1 MHPEDGRGWLRG
13 THRGCQPKRAIAAAR
28 GHPQREEGGVVAFYG
43 GARVVEEG
51 ALHTRM
57 RTSGSAV
64 RGWGFGKGQRGLQDR
79 EDTFRGAEEAVL
91 GLGAKIPL
99 PLVRT

>member
-13 THRGCQPKRAIAAAR
+13 THRGCQPKRAIAAAG

-51 ALHTRM
+51 ALHKRM
-57 RTSGSAV
+57 RPQAV
-64 RGWGFGKGQRGLQDR
+64 LCGKGQRGLQDR

-91 GLGAKIPL
+91 GLGAKITL

>member
-13 THRGCQPKRAIAAAR
+13 THRGCQPKRAIAAAG

-43 GARVVEEG
+43 GARVVEEE

-57 RTSGSAV
+57 PQAVVCGVGVSGRGSAASKTGKTHSAG
-64 RGWGFGKGQRGLQDR
+64 RKRLCWGL
-79 EDTFRGAEEAVL
+79 VL
-91 GLGAKIPL
+91 K
-99 PLVRT
+99 